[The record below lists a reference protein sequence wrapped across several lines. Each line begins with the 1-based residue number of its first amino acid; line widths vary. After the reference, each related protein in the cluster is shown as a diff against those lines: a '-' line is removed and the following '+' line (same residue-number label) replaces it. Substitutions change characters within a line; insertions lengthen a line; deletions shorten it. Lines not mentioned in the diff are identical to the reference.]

1 MGLIDLLVFNTNFCS
16 ISAISWREQIYI
28 NLRHLQDRKKG
39 WVNWVKYFWLPLKRI
54 EIWIGMKNLVLGICS
69 GYNVPTLYRIYK
81 KRGL

>member
-39 WVNWVKYFWLPLKRI
+39 WVNWVKYF
-54 EIWIGMKNLVLGICS
+54 
-69 GYNVPTLYRIYK
+69 
-81 KRGL
+81 